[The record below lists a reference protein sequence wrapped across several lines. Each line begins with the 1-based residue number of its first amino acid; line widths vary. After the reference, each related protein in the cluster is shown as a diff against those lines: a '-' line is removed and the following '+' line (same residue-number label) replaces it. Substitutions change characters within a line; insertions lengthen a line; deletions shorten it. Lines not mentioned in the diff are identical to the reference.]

1 MRSRNK
7 DKKQDRI
14 NRKLTR
20 VEQYA
25 LLANSRAATQDGP
38 SITNTSST
46 QSPSADRVKSM
57 SSLDTASGSN
67 GRGHVRSLAV
77 EHRAVYEIQNRR
89 PAEVPYDRSFD
100 VRVPI
105 AQFAPQRGIDI
116 GIWAEG
122 SGFKL
127 VARGGWYEWEV
138 ITSVRKFFRSN
149 TIWQGL
155 TMLSVFAALFCADIW
170 VVCQVPTNAELD
182 TLLTLVLLVFAVEFL
197 GLSFTDQTYPFS
209 FFFWMDLLGTISMI
223 FDISYMIGNDA
234 GEPVRMRR
242 HRGGLHSNTL
252 KIRSA
257 RALRLASRA
266 ARLTR
271 ILKVM
276 KYMPVFNRGEQQDDK
291 VKMARVIS
299 NQLNDVMTTRVALL
313 TICIAIT
320 LPLFGMFD
328 YPEFDDSLSAWIQVL
343 SGDAD
348 DYYASLTK
356 GVEAVNATKHSLL
369 SELKRFADFYSGET
383 YGPCG
388 ACLGKKIGAVF
399 ECRETNVDLELDS
412 IFGMPRRRASVWLL
426 TEGRMEVSF
435 NLATP
440 QRIEA
445 AASIGLIWF
454 ILIAMVCFGMILS
467 NSVSV
472 IALQPLERML
482 SVVRERCAQIFKYT
496 SELQDDHAGAHVEEE
511 EEEHHDETKHANEFV
526 LLEKAVSKLAAIA
539 DLQRNTDPAT
549 EIHDKM
555 DEDDMLVLNM
565 TGVQVPSDAQARFAA
580 KKTQSHRN
588 LGDIPEEKSD
598 EITADDAVED
608 LINSIPEHVLELLDT
623 WEFDATDLQKE
634 MSLRVGCYVMLTQ
647 EGCYTWV
654 RSNVQD
660 ARLTKFLHTCESKYL
675 ANPFHNW
682 GHALDVT
689 WTVSRFGKLVEVEV
703 FFGDI
708 TQFWLMV
715 AAAGHDL
722 GHEGL
727 NNQFLVETN
736 HRLALVYNDK
746 SPLENMH
753 CSSLFAILS
762 EPEANLFLT
771 VEKSVFKEIR
781 KGMITV
787 ILHTDITKHNEMLKQ
802 LSLLYQMNSEEF
814 DSQGDALLEVLQTP
828 TNSQTVLS
836 MLLHCADVGNP
847 MKPWHISMKLAL
859 AVMEEFFNQG
869 DLEEKAGIPVQMLND
884 RKKVNTPNSQIG
896 FIEFMI
902 APMVE
907 SVVRVFPQLDALAE
921 NLGMNLKNW
930 LDVWLEESSP
940 PADAVEKT
948 TTRVLKVYAKLTAV
962 VRTEG

>member
-1 MRSRNK
+1 MSSRSK
-7 DKKQDRI
+7 DKKKGATGQK
-14 NRKLTR
+14 RKLTR

-25 LLANSRAATQDGP
+25 LLAKSQQDRGALLPGLPRPDGLVPVNGNSP
-38 SITNTSST
+38 VS
-46 QSPSADRVKSM
+46 
-57 SSLDTASGSN
+57 
-67 GRGHVRSLAV
+67 GRGNARSLAV
-77 EHRAVYEIQNRR
+77 EHRAVYEIQARR

-127 VARGGWYEWEV
+127 VTRGGWYDWETV
-138 ITSVRKFFRSN
+138 SALRKFLRSN
-149 TIWQGL
+149 NVWQACTL
-155 TMLSVFAALFCADIW
+155 LSVFLALFCADIW
-170 VVCQVPTNAELD
+170 VVCQIPTNAELD
-182 TLLTLVLLVFAVEFL
+182 TLLTMVLLIFSAEFV
-197 GLSFTDQTYPFS
+197 GLSITDQTYPFS
-209 FFFWMDLLGTISMI
+209 FFFWMDLLGTLSMM

-234 GEPVRMRR
+234 EEPVRLRR
-242 HRGGLHSNTL
+242 KQGGMHQNTFVV
-252 KIRSA
+252 RAA
-257 RALRLASRA
+257 RATRLGARA
-266 ARLTR
+266 ARLSR
-271 ILKVM
+271 VLKVM
-276 KYMPVFNRGEQQDDK
+276 KYMPVFNRGDQQDDK

-320 LPLFGMFD
+320 LPLFGLFV
-328 YPEFDDSLSAWIQVL
+328 YPMFDDSLSAWTQVL
-343 SGDAD
+343 SVDAD
-348 DYYASLTK
+348 DYYASLAK
-356 GVEAVNATKHSLL
+356 GADAVKAAKDSLL
-369 SELKRFADFYSGET
+369 SELKRFAAFYVNDS
-383 YGPCG
+383 YGPF
-388 ACLGKKIGAVF
+388 AVCLGKKIGDVF
-399 ECRETNVDLELDS
+399 GCEHTEMDLELDS
-412 IFGMPRRRASVWLL
+412 VFGTPRRRASVWLM
-426 TEGRMEVSF
+426 TEGRIQISF
-435 NLATP
+435 NLSTP
-440 QRIEA
+440 QRLEA

-454 ILIAMVCFGMILS
+454 ILIAMVAFGVILS
-467 NSVSV
+467 QSVSV

-511 EEEHHDETKHANEFV
+511 EEEHYDETKHANEFV

-539 DLQRNTDPAT
+539 DLSGNPDPAT
-549 EIHDKM
+549 EIHEKM

-565 TGVQVPSDAQARFAA
+565 SGVQVPSDSQARFAA
-580 KKTQSHRN
+580 RKSMSLHRQ
-588 LGDIPEEKSD
+588 IP
-598 EITADDAVED
+598 VED
-608 LINSIPEHVLELLDT
+608 LEEDTYDQDDVIEDLMSAIPEHVLDLLDT

-634 MSLRVGCYVMLTQ
+634 MSLRIGTYVMLTQ
-647 EGCYTWV
+647 EGSYTWV

-660 ARLTKFLHTCESKYL
+660 ARLTAFLNTCESKYL
-675 ANPFHNW
+675 SNPFHNFA
-682 GHALDVT
+682 HALDVT
-689 WTVSRFGKLVEVEV
+689 WTVARFGKLVEAEV
-703 FFGDI
+703 LFGDI

-715 AAAGHDL
+715 AAVGHDL

-736 HRLALVYNDK
+736 HRLALVYNDR

-753 CSSLFAILS
+753 CSTLFAILG
-762 EPEANLFLT
+762 EPEANVFFS
-771 VEKSVFKEIR
+771 VERAIFKEIR
-781 KGMITV
+781 KGMINV
-787 ILHTDITKHNEMLKQ
+787 VLHTDITKHNDMLKQ

-814 DSQGDALLEVLQTP
+814 DSQGDELIEVLQSP

-847 MKPWHISMKLAL
+847 MKPWHISMKLAI

-869 DLEEKAGIPVQMLND
+869 DLEGKAGIPVQMLND
-884 RKKVNTPNSQIG
+884 RTKVNTPNSQIG

-948 TTRVLKVYAKLTAV
+948 TARVLKVYAKLTAV
-962 VRTEG
+962 VRVDN